1 MAFQKIQSFC
11 QWQPFFFKTRGWDIV
26 SHLPKECRAL
36 QNNSLGHLT
45 WSQWKDTGPIGS
57 FCGGALMLETLCFQR
72 QLNQVE
78 SELSVYF
85 VIWGKNENSIT
96 KRLKFQRTVQQGWQS
111 RLMGVLKQWFRNL
124 RRLPCTSTASLHPVQ
139 LTHSLQTR
147 ILEGAEEESSWLRLV
162 LFKLV
167 SERAETLSSIVSS
180 RFFVV
185 VVYFVFLFFREIGN
199 LDSLMKYVN
208 FKILAIDWKLESNV
222 ELNKTCLQA
231 PRGWWDTYLPL
242 LLQIPCF
249 KNQTLF
255 FWLQAF
261 ISSF

>member
-1 MAFQKIQSFC
+1 MSRSTAAETTEVLRKKTLPTYQEGVSEGKCHLFAYNHRDNYKQIKMAFQKIQSFC

-45 WSQWKDTGPIGS
+45 WSQWKDTSPIGS

-96 KRLKFQRTVQQGWQS
+96 KWLKFQCAVQQGWQS

-124 RRLPCTSTASLHPVQ
+124 RRLRCTSTASLHPVQ

-147 ILEGAEEESSWLRLV
+147 IL
-162 LFKLV
+162 
-167 SERAETLSSIVSS
+167 
-180 RFFVV
+180 
-185 VVYFVFLFFREIGN
+185 
-199 LDSLMKYVN
+199 
-208 FKILAIDWKLESNV
+208 
-222 ELNKTCLQA
+222 
-231 PRGWWDTYLPL
+231 
-242 LLQIPCF
+242 
-249 KNQTLF
+249 
-255 FWLQAF
+255 
-261 ISSF
+261 